1 MSASTPTTRS
11 WRDAGSGAVRR
22 LPSGRYQDRLL
33 TDDRSMVPAPHTFA
47 TKREAQ
53 GGSPETRLSPTAS
66 VVCGSTRAPPT
77 P

>member
-33 TDDRSMVPAPHTFA
+33 TDDGSMVPAPHTFA
-47 TKREAQ
+47 TKREAS
-53 GGSPETRLSPTAS
+53 GRLA
-66 VVCGSTRAPPT
+66 
-77 P
+77 